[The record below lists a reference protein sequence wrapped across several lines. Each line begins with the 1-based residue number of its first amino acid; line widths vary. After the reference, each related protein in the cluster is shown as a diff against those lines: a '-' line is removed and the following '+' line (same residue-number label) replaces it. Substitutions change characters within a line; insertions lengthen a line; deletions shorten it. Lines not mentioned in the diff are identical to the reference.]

1 MGNFSQTLQKLI
13 TISGVKHSELAR
25 KINFDSS
32 YISKW
37 LNTDI
42 IPSPKYINTIV
53 GSIVEHVFDN
63 VSDTQAAKICT
74 DLNLSIKGNSYSDTI
89 KSAV

>member
-42 IPSPKYINTIV
+42 IPS
-53 GSIVEHVFDN
+53 
-63 VSDTQAAKICT
+63 
-74 DLNLSIKGNSYSDTI
+74 
-89 KSAV
+89 